1 MNVVAIDGPV
11 GAGKSTVSR
20 AVASRLGLAH
30 LDTGSMYR
38 SVALAALK
46 EGIDPESASPA
57 ELARVAAAADVKVG
71 DRVLLDGED
80 VTDQLRSP
88 EVGRAVSAVAACPE
102 VRAELVKR
110 QRAWAVEHGG
120 GVLDGRDIA
129 SVVFPDATL
138 KVFLTA
144 SDEERAGRRSV
155 DEDATALARRDRL
168 DSTRAASPLA
178 VAPGAAVV
186 DSTGRGV
193 DEVVE
198 EIVGLFLAASNGT
211 VQDAAPPDGPS
222 GAARVLYWV
231 CRSAIWALCKG
242 YWRVSIEGTE
252 NVPPAGAYVLA
263 PVHRSFIDF
272 GMVALVTPRRVRF
285 MGKESLWKLAW
296 FGRFISALGAFP
308 VNRRA
313 ADRESLRRCIEVI
326 RGGEPLVLF
335 PEGTRRSGPVVTDL
349 FEGAAYV
356 AIRTGVPIVPIG
368 IGGSEQALQKGR
380 RVPRPVKVHVVVGPP
395 LVPLP
400 PKPSGH
406 PSRRAV
412 RELSAAL
419 HAELQRLFDGARAEW
434 PS

>member
-1 MNVVAIDGPV
+1 M
-11 GAGKSTVSR
+11 
-20 AVASRLGLAH
+20 
-30 LDTGSMYR
+30 
-38 SVALAALK
+38 
-46 EGIDPESASPA
+46 
-57 ELARVAAAADVKVG
+57 
-71 DRVLLDGED
+71 
-80 VTDQLRSP
+80 
-88 EVGRAVSAVAACPE
+88 
-102 VRAELVKR
+102 
-110 QRAWAVEHGG
+110 
-120 GVLDGRDIA
+120 
-129 SVVFPDATL
+129 
-138 KVFLTA
+138 
-144 SDEERAGRRSV
+144 
-155 DEDATALARRDRL
+155 
-168 DSTRAASPLA
+168 
-178 VAPGAAVV
+178 
-186 DSTGRGV
+186 
-193 DEVVE
+193 
-198 EIVGLFLAASNGT
+198 
-211 VQDAAPPDGPS
+211 
-222 GAARVLYWV
+222 
-231 CRSAIWALCKG
+231 
-242 YWRVSIEGTE
+242 SIEGTE